1 MRHDVV
7 STDACRWVDV
17 VGPTREE
24 LHDLAREFHLPPT
37 VVEDCLDP
45 EHLPKL
51 ERIAGATFLILRARD
66 LAAPDDAGTPQELTR
81 KVAIFLREG
90 LLLTVHRADLSEI
103 TRVRE
108 RFGPEHEGD
117 PTHVGILVAL
127 ILAVLDSYD
136 KPLERSERLLDA
148 FEEGVFDDDV
158 PAPTLREMH
167 HLKRRIALSRR
178 ILWQMST
185 ILNKLVPP
193 AERAEPLYQ
202 DVREAAEAYLFW
214 VEQIHDEVN
223 QLLQLPLAMSSHK
236 TNEVM
241 KVLTVFSAFFLPLTF
256 IVGVYGM
263 NFAHMPELR
272 SPWGYPAVLLLMI
285 VMSVGIFA
293 WFRRRG
299 WL

>member
-1 MRHDVV
+1 MRHDVL
-7 STDACRWVDV
+7 TTNTCRWIDV

-24 LHDLAREFHLPPT
+24 LLDVAREFHLPPT

-51 ERIAGATFLILRARD
+51 ERLGDATFLIVRARD
-66 LAAPDDAGTPQELTR
+66 HAAPDDASTPQDLTR
-81 KVAIFLREG
+81 KVAIFFREG
-90 LLLTVHRADLSEI
+90 MLLTVHRADLSEI

-108 RFGPEHEGD
+108 RFSAQQEND
-117 PTHVGILVAL
+117 PTHVAILVAV
-127 ILAVLDSYD
+127 ILGTLDSYD
-136 KPLERSERLLDA
+136 KPLERSERMLDE
-148 FEEGVFDDDV
+148 FEEGVFDDDI

-167 HLKRRIALSRR
+167 NLKRRIAVTRR
-178 ILWQMST
+178 LLWQMST

-202 DVREAAEAYLFW
+202 DMREAAEAYLFW

-223 QLLQLPLAMSSHK
+223 QLLQLHLAMSSHK

-272 SPWGYPAVLLLMI
+272 SPWGYPGVLLLM
-285 VMSVGIFA
+285 VLMSAGIFI